1 MRGEYNDMAIPVV
14 EFFISLRYAL
24 GDMQGLN
31 VSDYQLLEPIN
42 QAVSKLYGYLS
53 QRYVHAVLKRS
64 VIDVDDSQS
73 YELPPDYVRVH
84 QVYGDDG
91 ILVPTSMNPPARR
104 TYRIIGHTFYAKK
117 GTYSFE
123 YYYIPSRVHSAEDN
137 LDVSESMRS
146 YVEQV
151 ALAMYQKNIQQADY
165 IIQQAEAT
173 LAGREISHFENTGP
187 AQVLGG
193 RI

>member
-1 MRGEYNDMAIPVV
+1 MAIPVV

-24 GDMQGLN
+24 GDMQGLY

-91 ILVPTSMNPPARR
+91 ILVPTSINPPARR

-193 RI
+193 RV

>member
-1 MRGEYNDMAIPVV
+1 MIPVV
-14 EFFISLRYAL
+14 ELAMSLRYAL

-53 QRYVHAVLKRS
+53 QRYVHAVLKKA
-64 VIDVDDSQS
+64 VINVPSTKM
-73 YELPPDYVRVH
+73 YELPSDFVRVH
-84 QVYGDDG
+84 QVVGDEDG
-91 ILVPTSMNPPARR
+91 LMIPTSTNPPARR
-104 TYRIIGHTFYAKK
+104 TYRIVGNTLYANE
-117 GTYSFE
+117 GAYSFE
-123 YYYIPSRVHSAEDN
+123 YYYIPARVHRLEDN
-137 LDVSESMRS
+137 IDAPESMRS
-146 YVEQV
+146 YIEQI
-151 ALAMYQKNIQQADY
+151 ALNLYQKNIQQADY

-193 RI
+193 RT

>member
-1 MRGEYNDMAIPVV
+1 MAIPVV

-31 VSDYQLLEPIN
+31 VSDYQLLAPIN

-91 ILVPTSMNPPARR
+91 ILVPTSINPPARR
-104 TYRIIGHTFYAKK
+104 TYRIIGHTFYAK
-117 GTYSFE
+117 
-123 YYYIPSRVHSAEDN
+123 
-137 LDVSESMRS
+137 
-146 YVEQV
+146 
-151 ALAMYQKNIQQADY
+151 
-165 IIQQAEAT
+165 
-173 LAGREISHFENTGP
+173 
-187 AQVLGG
+187 
-193 RI
+193 

>member
-1 MRGEYNDMAIPVV
+1 MIPVV
-14 EFFISLRYAL
+14 DLAMSLRYAL

-53 QRYVHAVLKRS
+53 QRYVHAVLKKS
-64 VIDVDDSQS
+64 VINVPSTKM
-73 YELPPDYVRVH
+73 YALPSDFVRVH
-84 QVYGDDG
+84 QVVSDEDG
-91 ILVPTSMNPPARR
+91 LMIPTSMNPPAKR
-104 TYRIIGHTFYAKK
+104 TYRIVGNTLYVNE

-123 YYYIPSRVHSAEDN
+123 YYYIPARAYRMDD
-137 LDVSESMRS
+137 DVDVPESMRS
-146 YVEQV
+146 YIEQV
-151 ALAMYQKNIQQADY
+151 ALAMFQKKYADADA
-165 IIQQAEAT
+165 IVMQAEAT

-193 RI
+193 RV